1 MKRTVK
7 VVVVILLLLCIVFL
21 MFGIVIGSNVK
32 RDKVLYFNNTAKNFY
47 EVISKTPNFHEV
59 FSDNQKE
66 FFLGEST
73 NNNDIILY
81 NDTGNIIVSQGNAP
95 YSSGYWAVKVTDNTP
110 VEFWFSTHPL
120 TISDLRPYSVEEQ
133 NSTMK
138 FFENASESRVVGY
151 YANSRTND

>member
-7 VVVVILLLLCIVFL
+7 VVVVILLLCIVFL

-73 NNNDIILY
+73 NNN
-81 NDTGNIIVSQGNAP
+81 GN
-95 YSSGYWAVKVTDNTP
+95 
-110 VEFWFSTHPL
+110 
-120 TISDLRPYSVEEQ
+120 YSVPQ
-133 NSTMK
+133 AKSP
-138 FFENASESRVVGY
+138 
-151 YANSRTND
+151 